1 MQKKFN
7 TPEAVL
13 LDALYDLQMLRELSE
28 KDLEPAVMGN
38 EVFSECN
45 VIKDAKTKDRIVISG
60 LPKDPAEFESAT
72 VWFSNHDYGVAID
85 SGKWQASP
93 KDIIFWIDK
102 ALKVKYH
109 NPEHGCVIDFDT
121 EKLAEMLSFP
131 NIKPIAQS
139 EVDPRDLPEA
149 LEIISVP
156 KTDSYTLA
164 SRIADNNYEQ
174 GYSFEVKKYGLVDYN
189 VNKSTTFDIKL
200 EEVQYDKKIL
210 LDEFDREFQIEIQ
223 LGKVFN
229 LPVTPW
235 GEPETS
241 INESSISAKLVRDGI
256 IMYGTKNGKSISYIP
271 SSITQRFIN
280 NILRYASEA

>member
-1 MQKKFN
+1 MEKKIN
-7 TPEAVL
+7 TPESIL
-13 LDALYDLQMLRELSE
+13 LDALYDLQMLRELSGA
-28 KDLEPAVMGN
+28 DLEPAVMGN
-38 EVFSECN
+38 EVFPECN
-45 VIKDAKTKDRIVISG
+45 VIKDAKTDDRIVISG
-60 LPKDPAEFESAT
+60 LPKDPSDFEGAT
-72 VWFSNHDYGVAID
+72 VWISNPDVGVAID
-85 SGKWQASP
+85 AGKWQSSP
-93 KDIIFWIDK
+93 YNVIFWIDK
-102 ALKVKYH
+102 ALKAKYH
-109 NPEHGCVIDFDT
+109 NPEYGYIIDFDT

-139 EVDPRDLPEA
+139 EADPRDLPEE

-164 SRIADNNYEQ
+164 SRIADYNYEH

-189 VNKSTTFDIKL
+189 VNKSTTFDIKI

-210 LDEFDREFQIEIQ
+210 LDEFDREFLIKIQ

-256 IMYGTKNGKSISYIP
+256 IMYGTRNGKNISYIP